1 MIKETLIKKGAPQV
15 HPNKQKKCI
24 TYKINHIII
33 YHGKY

>member
-1 MIKETLIKKGAPQV
+1 MIKGTLIKKGCTCGD
-15 HPNKQKKCI
+15 PNKQKKCI

>member
-1 MIKETLIKKGAPQV
+1 MIKDTLIKKGCTCGD
-15 HPNKQKKCI
+15 PNKQKKCI